1 MRVPEYQQSVQQ
13 QGLPNARLTTHY
25 TADDFL
31 GGTQKAAMQVGTDLA
46 KSLAHDATNLA
57 VDHYKQQLQESI
69 HDQTRDADT
78 RYRTQKQNAMYGVDG
93 VNGQPRTPGFLDL
106 QGKNALAPT
115 ANGQSPASVL
125 QDDLKAKRAAI
136 TDTLTSDSA
145 KRDFNEHAD
154 NEDFHTNGMIQQ
166 HEGQQT
172 RVFRANT
179 LTADNES
186 LSREIEQGY
195 NDPNR
200 MQLAYDKLKKN
211 NDEFARLNG
220 LDERAG
226 GIAARTQFSKAVKV
240 ANEAAIQNNDYQSAD
255 NNIRRFGA
263 ELDVNT
269 TSDLKQSSF
278 NAYTT
283 ALIQTDPQKVID
295 MTAPK
300 TMPAMEF
307 ERVKQIRDAVESHGK
322 DYNPDGSAVTHIDK
336 DGIKSKYKNQVRE
349 DVAKDPGF
357 GIKPAANDSP
367 EEYNRV
373 GDELLKAHYDYHKG
387 DVEKTLAAY
396 NGGRKGV
403 DDAISSGGDWQAKA
417 GVKDYLAKARLE
429 ANKTG
434 TPMDYGTP
442 MQHLHANNAAEAM
455 IEKGRV
461 NFKVGLESAYKDQHA
476 QAYNTGNPGEP
487 IPLSTFNQA
496 YGEHGPEMHA
506 SYQDNI
512 SHAVQAFSIR
522 DMPTAN
528 INKLLE
534 DEKPKDI
541 NAENEPEDLTNKFNT
556 SLSADKEKKFQQWA
570 KDNNKENDTY
580 DYDLRGAWLDLTS
593 GKMKQAENGHL
604 GDKYKKPNHPT
615 FSDQSIY
622 HNADSQGGH
631 WSEENGSTSFTPSD
645 INIKNLGADGLKN
658 YFAKNEKGNQV
669 IIPANTSVA
678 ANAEREWKQYD
689 ELVKAAKFA
698 SDTREKDP
706 IAAAARMGLPV
717 SPVDWSNPV
726 KAAVEIAKRT
736 SVSAQ
741 MESNYGTPSSV
752 LTKDEAEN
760 LSNTFQSM
768 PVKDSLKFMTT
779 LHQSAPEGYRLAMQQ
794 IMPKDP
800 VTALAGLYA
809 STNIVYHDGDNAVL
823 VDGHDNAQ
831 TILEGNRLLNPTDAD
846 KKSMPE
852 NQAAL
857 FKPKK
862 TDFETEF
869 NAAIGNAFSQRP
881 QEQAMAYQ
889 AAMGFYA
896 GSVAKNGKPDSE
908 IDLINQSI
916 KAATGGIINFNGGQV
931 IPPYQMPED
940 LFVNA
945 ITKKFTSAVADSG
958 RDPKLYPLS
967 DYKITMSGENKYR
980 FANGNSFLP
989 IEVNLN

>member
-1 MRVPEYQQSVQQ
+1 
-13 QGLPNARLTTHY
+13 
-25 TADDFL
+25 
-31 GGTQKAAMQVGTDLA
+31 
-46 KSLAHDATNLA
+46 
-57 VDHYKQQLQESI
+57 
-69 HDQTRDADT
+69 
-78 RYRTQKQNAMYGVDG
+78 
-93 VNGQPRTPGFLDL
+93 
-106 QGKNALAPT
+106 
-115 ANGQSPASVL
+115 
-125 QDDLKAKRAAI
+125 
-136 TDTLTSDSA
+136 
-145 KRDFNEHAD
+145 
-154 NEDFHTNGMIQQ
+154 
-166 HEGQQT
+166 
-172 RVFRANT
+172 
-179 LTADNES
+179 
-186 LSREIEQGY
+186 
-195 NDPNR
+195 
-200 MQLAYDKLKKN
+200 
-211 NDEFARLNG
+211 
-220 LDERAG
+220 
-226 GIAARTQFSKAVKV
+226 
-240 ANEAAIQNNDYQSAD
+240 
-255 NNIRRFGA
+255 
-263 ELDVNT
+263 
-269 TSDLKQSSF
+269 
-278 NAYTT
+278 
-283 ALIQTDPQKVID
+283 
-295 MTAPK
+295 
-300 TMPAMEF
+300 
-307 ERVKQIRDAVESHGK
+307 
-322 DYNPDGSAVTHIDK
+322 
-336 DGIKSKYKNQVRE
+336 
-349 DVAKDPGF
+349 
-357 GIKPAANDSP
+357 
-367 EEYNRV
+367 
-373 GDELLKAHYDYHKG
+373 
-387 DVEKTLAAY
+387 
-396 NGGRKGV
+396 
-403 DDAISSGGDWQAKA
+403 
-417 GVKDYLAKARLE
+417 
-429 ANKTG
+429 
-434 TPMDYGTP
+434 MDYGTP

-506 SYQDNI
+506 AYQDNI

-528 INKLLE
+528 INNLLE
-534 DEKPKDI
+534 AEKPKD
-541 NAENEPEDLTNKFNT
+541 NSPD
-556 SLSADKEKKFQQWA
+556 
-570 KDNNKENDTY
+570 
-580 DYDLRGAWLDLTS
+580 
-593 GKMKQAENGHL
+593 
-604 GDKYKKPNHPT
+604 
-615 FSDQSIY
+615 
-622 HNADSQGGH
+622 
-631 WSEENGSTSFTPSD
+631 
-645 INIKNLGADGLKN
+645 
-658 YFAKNEKGNQV
+658 
-669 IIPANTSVA
+669 
-678 ANAEREWKQYD
+678 AEREWKQYD
-689 ELVKAAKFA
+689 ELVKSAKSA

-706 IAAAARMGLPV
+706 IAAAFRMGLPV

-809 STNIVYHDGDNAVL
+809 STNIVYHDGDKGVL